1 MGGLITVVLLKLTTF
16 KSSLRISVLYLK
28 IRVEITG
35 FFSILATMNF
45 FNQLYLT
52 VFNRFKGRYKQK
64 ANTIALFYTSVLQ
77 IALLFL
83 GGVFFIKF
91 LEQMKVVVMSSSNT
105 WIVFVLTAVFIHF
118 KNWVNYS
125 GRKRRVL
132 NAKLSNKKDLGY
144 STFILI
150 VLPIAI
156 IALSVLFYKA
166 V

>member
-1 MGGLITVVLLKLTTF
+1 M
-16 KSSLRISVLYLK
+16 KSQV
-28 IRVEITG
+28 
-35 FFSILATMNF
+35 FSILASMNF
-45 FNQLYLT
+45 FDQLYLT
-52 VFNRFKGRYKQK
+52 IFNRFKGCYKQK
-64 ANTIALFYTSVLQ
+64 ANTIALFYTSLLQ
-77 IALLFL
+77 IELLFL

-150 VLPIAI
+150 ALPIAI

>member
-1 MGGLITVVLLKLTTF
+1 
-16 KSSLRISVLYLK
+16 
-28 IRVEITG
+28 
-35 FFSILATMNF
+35 MNF

-64 ANTIALFYTSVLQ
+64 GNTIALFYTSLLQ
-77 IALLFL
+77 ISLLFL
-83 GGVFFIKF
+83 AGVFFIKF

-105 WIVFVLTAVFIHF
+105 WILFVMTAVFIHF

-144 STFILI
+144 SPFILI
-150 VLPIAI
+150 ALPIAI
-156 IALSVLFYKA
+156 ISLSVLFYKA

>member
-1 MGGLITVVLLKLTTF
+1 
-16 KSSLRISVLYLK
+16 
-28 IRVEITG
+28 
-35 FFSILATMNF
+35 MNF

-64 ANTIALFYTSVLQ
+64 ANTVALFYTSVLQ

-105 WIVFVLTAVFIHF
+105 GIVFVLTAVFIHF

-150 VLPIAI
+150 VMPIAI
-156 IALSVLFYKA
+156 IALSVLFYMA

>member
-1 MGGLITVVLLKLTTF
+1 
-16 KSSLRISVLYLK
+16 
-28 IRVEITG
+28 
-35 FFSILATMNF
+35 MNF
-45 FNQLYLT
+45 FDQLYLT
-52 VFNRFKGRYKQK
+52 IFNRFKGRYKQK
-64 ANTIALFYTSVLQ
+64 ANTIALYYTSILQ

-105 WIVFVLTAVFIHF
+105 WILFVLTSLILHF

-144 STFILI
+144 SMLMLI
-150 VLPIAI
+150 ALPIAI
-156 IALSVLFYKA
+156 TALSILFYKA

>member
-1 MGGLITVVLLKLTTF
+1 
-16 KSSLRISVLYLK
+16 
-28 IRVEITG
+28 
-35 FFSILATMNF
+35 MNF
-45 FNQLYLT
+45 FDQLYLT
-52 VFNRFKGRYKQK
+52 IFNRFKGRYKQK
-64 ANTIALFYTSVLQ
+64 ANTIALYYTSILQ

-105 WIVFVLTAVFIHF
+105 WILFVLTSLILHF

-144 STFILI
+144 SMIILI
-150 VLPIAI
+150 ALPIAI
-156 IALSVLFYKA
+156 TALSILFYKA

>member
-1 MGGLITVVLLKLTTF
+1 
-16 KSSLRISVLYLK
+16 
-28 IRVEITG
+28 
-35 FFSILATMNF
+35 MNF
-45 FNQLYLT
+45 FDQLYLT

-91 LEQMKVVVMSSSNT
+91 LEQMKVVVMSSSNMS
-105 WIVFVLTAVFIHF
+105 ILFVMITVFIYF

-132 NAKLSNKKDLGY
+132 NAKLSSKKDLGY
-144 STFILI
+144 SLFILI
-150 VLPIAI
+150 ALPIAI
-156 IALSVLFYKA
+156 IVLSVLFYKA

>member
-1 MGGLITVVLLKLTTF
+1 
-16 KSSLRISVLYLK
+16 
-28 IRVEITG
+28 
-35 FFSILATMNF
+35 MNY

-52 VFNRFKGRYKQK
+52 VFNRFKGSYKQK

-91 LEQMKVVVMSSSNT
+91 LEKMKVVVMSSSNT
-105 WIVFVLTAVFIHF
+105 WILFVMTAVFIHF

-144 STFILI
+144 SLFILI
-150 VLPIAI
+150 ALPIAI

>member
-1 MGGLITVVLLKLTTF
+1 
-16 KSSLRISVLYLK
+16 
-28 IRVEITG
+28 
-35 FFSILATMNF
+35 MNF
-45 FNQLYLT
+45 FDQLYLT
-52 VFNRFKGRYKQK
+52 IFNRFKGRYKQK
-64 ANTIALFYTSVLQ
+64 ANTIALYYTSTLQ

-83 GGVFFIKF
+83 GGIFFIKF

-105 WIVFVLTAVFIHF
+105 WVLFVLTAVFLHF

-144 STFILI
+144 SMLILI
-150 VLPIAI
+150 AVPIAI

>member
-1 MGGLITVVLLKLTTF
+1 
-16 KSSLRISVLYLK
+16 
-28 IRVEITG
+28 
-35 FFSILATMNF
+35 MNF
-45 FNQLYLT
+45 FDQLYLT
-52 VFNRFKGRYKQK
+52 IFNRFKCRYKQK
-64 ANTIALFYTSVLQ
+64 ANTIALYYTSILQ

-105 WIVFVLTAVFIHF
+105 WILFVLTSLILHF

-144 STFILI
+144 SMLILI
-150 VLPIAI
+150 ALPIAI
-156 IALSVLFYKA
+156 TALSILFYKA